1 MARSLI
7 SATANEQNRPVIP
20 AGYRYAKKL
29 TPAQALLRLEIHDR
43 RGLRADL
50 PARARAAGHRYGF
63 VVDGAEVADGLRHLM
78 LVWDGP
84 MDPELLWSVTD
95 RLNREIDTAS
105 VAFAYPDQETS
116 SAAVAGI
123 EEIKLATDDRLNVI
137 RPDRETDQGLFVSNY
152 KLIQTMIAETVRVR
166 YQPAQIADGLPAG
179 VRERVLPF
187 FQAASARIA
196 NSEMW
201 SRSPHDGCVALRV
214 PEGVVVTATQ
224 TSKAPLELDRLVLV
238 HDYDEAT
245 DTVRYSGAALP
256 SADCVELMVLAR
268 RRPDLRAF
276 VHTHASRLITRN
288 RRYSGGLRV
297 GVRVSGEP
305 ALGHELAR
313 LLPVRTETLVVLAEH
328 GELFAGG
335 CHDDAF
341 FRWFDAV
348 CAGARQTLAIGSVPG

>member
-1 MARSLI
+1 VL
-7 SATANEQNRPVIP
+7 Q
-20 AGYRYAKKL
+20 
-29 TPAQALLRLEIHDR
+29 LEIHDR

-50 PARARAAGHRYGF
+50 PARALAAGHRYGF
-63 VVDGAEVADGLRHLM
+63 VVDPTTAEDVKAARALAGLRHLM

-84 MDPELLWSVTD
+84 MDRQLLQSVRA
-95 RLNREIDTAS
+95 RLDSDIDTAS
-105 VAFAYPDQETS
+105 VAFAYPDERS
-116 SAAVAGI
+116 SSEAVASI
-123 EEIKLATDDRLNVI
+123 EEIKLVTDDRLNVI
-137 RPDRETDQGLFVSNY
+137 RPDRSAGEGIFVSNY

-166 YQPAQIADGLPAG
+166 YSPAPVADHLPAG

-196 NSEMW
+196 DSEMW
-201 SRSPHDGCVALRV
+201 SRSPYDGCVALRI

-224 TSKAPLELDRLVLV
+224 TSKAPLEFDRLVLV

-245 DTVRYSGAALP
+245 DTVRYSGPALP
-256 SADCVELMVLAR
+256 SADCVELMVLAG

-288 RRYSGGLRV
+288 ERYSGGLRV

-313 LLPVRTETLVVLAEH
+313 LLPTNTETLVVLAEH

-335 CHDDAF
+335 CDDDAF
-341 FRWFDAV
+341 FGWFDAT
-348 CAGARQTLAIGSVPG
+348 CAEARQTLPLGSVPR

>member
-1 MARSLI
+1 V
-7 SATANEQNRPVIP
+7 TT

-29 TPAQALLRLEIHDR
+29 TPAEAVLRLEIHDR

-50 PARARAAGHRYGF
+50 PARALAAGHRYGF
-63 VVDGAEVADGLRHLM
+63 MVDGPPGRGRLRHLM

-84 MDPELLWSVTD
+84 MDPHLLHSVSD
-95 RLNREIDTAS
+95 RLDHDIDTAS
-105 VAFAYPDQETS
+105 VAFAYPDERAS
-116 SAAVAGI
+116 SEAVASI
-123 EEIKLATDDRLNVI
+123 EEIKVATDDRLNVI
-137 RPDRETDQGLFVSNY
+137 RPDRDGGEGLFVSNY

-166 YQPAQIADGLPAG
+166 YAPVQVSDRLPTSI
-179 VRERVLPF
+179 RDHVLPF
-187 FQAASARIA
+187 FEAATARIA
-196 NSEMW
+196 DMRMW
-201 SRSPHDGCVALRV
+201 SRSPYDGCVAVRV
-214 PEGVVVTATQ
+214 AEGVVVTATQ
-224 TSKAPLELDRLVLV
+224 TSKAPLEPDRLVLV

-245 DTVRYSGAALP
+245 DTVRYSGPALP

-288 RRYSGGLRV
+288 RAYGAGLRV

-313 LLPVRTETLVVLAEH
+313 LLPDNAETLVVLAEH

-335 CHDDAF
+335 SHDDAF

-348 CAGARQTLAIGSVPG
+348 CADASQTLALGSLRQ